1 MITREQLISLGTL
14 RRPMLRD
21 LPAFVFAVR
30 DGLFVPYRS
39 EQAIDLLGEEV
50 FVLRTDV
57 QQDGE
62 EVFTWQDLV
71 GYQLV
76 DAEDGELGSIDYVD
90 ESTLNTLATLNNGK
104 LIPLHEDFIV
114 EIDTQARILR
124 VNLPF
129 SL

>member
-21 LPAFVFAVR
+21 LSNFIFVLR
-30 DGLFVPYRS
+30 DGLFVPFRA
-39 EQAIDLLGEEV
+39 EQAVDLLGEEV

-71 GYQLV
+71 GCEV
-76 DAEDGELGSIDYVD
+76 IDVEDGSLGTIDYVD
-90 ESTLNTLATLNNGK
+90 ESTLNTLATLNDGR

-114 EIDTQARILR
+114 KIDTKQRILR

>member
-39 EQAIDLLGEEV
+39 EQAIELLGEEV

-114 EIDTQARILR
+114 EIDTQAHVLR

>member
-14 RRPMLRD
+14 RRPMLSD
-21 LPAFVFAVR
+21 LPTFVFAVR
-30 DGLFVPYRS
+30 DGLFVPYRA
-39 EQAIDLLGEEV
+39 EQAVDLLGEEV

-57 QQDGE
+57 QKDGE

-71 GYQLV
+71 GYELMDV
-76 DAEDGELGSIDYVD
+76 EDGSLGTIDYVD
-90 ESTLNTLATLNNGK
+90 ESTLNTLATLSDGR

-114 EIDTQARILR
+114 EIDTKQRILR

>member
-21 LPAFVFAVR
+21 LPSFVFAVR

>member
-76 DAEDGELGSIDYVD
+76 DAEDGELGNIDYVD
-90 ESTLNTLATLNNGK
+90 ESTLNTLATLSNGK

>member
-39 EQAIDLLGEEV
+39 EQAIELLGEEV

-71 GYQLV
+71 GYKLIY
-76 DAEDGELGSIDYVD
+76 AEDGELGTIDFVD

>member
-39 EQAIDLLGEEV
+39 EQAIELLGEEV

-71 GYQLV
+71 GYKLI
-76 DAEDGELGSIDYVD
+76 DAEDGELGTIDFVD

>member
-14 RRPMLRD
+14 RRPMLSD
-21 LPAFVFAVR
+21 LPTFVFAVR
-30 DGLFVPYRS
+30 DGLFVPYRA
-39 EQAIDLLGEEV
+39 EQAVNLLGEEV

-57 QQDGE
+57 QKDGE

-71 GYQLV
+71 GYELM
-76 DAEDGELGSIDYVD
+76 DAEDGSLGTIDCVD
-90 ESTLNTLATLNNGK
+90 ESTLNTLATLSDGR

-114 EIDTQARILR
+114 EIDTKQRILR

>member
-39 EQAIDLLGEEV
+39 EQAIELLGEEV